1 MRGNE
6 KGKMLKCYKAITA
19 RPCWKQKKKKKKK
32 KALQICK
39 QHALKGC
46 WKV

>member
-19 RPCWKQKKKKKKK
+19 RPRWKQRGEKS

-39 QHALKGC
+39 QRAIKGC
-46 WKV
+46 WRG